1 MRDGDASVLGRG
13 EARARWLGFRLGVWL
28 IRGAWRTLLA
38 RAGQGRSF
46 LWGAMVAWV
55 GGVWVAGASRL
66 VGVTGCRAR
75 GEAGGV
81 VRDDDDPDLGR
92 GEARASLGGFRL
104 VV

>member
-1 MRDGDASVLGRG
+1 M
-13 EARARWLGFRLGVWL
+13 
-28 IRGAWRTLLA
+28 
-38 RAGQGRSF
+38 
-46 LWGAMVAWV
+46 AWV

-81 VRDDDDPDLGR
+81 VRDDDDPDLGH
-92 GEARASLGGFRL
+92 GEARAISGGFRL

>member
-1 MRDGDASVLGRG
+1 MRGNGGLGRG
-13 EARARWLGFRLGVWL
+13 GFD
-28 IRGAWRTLLA
+28 
-38 RAGQGRSF
+38 GR
-46 LWGAMVAWV
+46 
-55 GGVWVAGASRL
+55 ASRL

>member
-1 MRDGDASVLGRG
+1 M
-13 EARARWLGFRLGVWL
+13 
-28 IRGAWRTLLA
+28 
-38 RAGQGRSF
+38 
-46 LWGAMVAWV
+46 AWV

-92 GEARASLGGFRL
+92 GEARASSGGFRL
-104 VV
+104 VVWLVRRARWGLTLHGVAGRGGAWQGGAGRGGARQGGAGQGRYVLEGAVVA